1 MTPIRRFCT
10 ALLALATLS
19 ASASAQSSS
28 APEIL
33 LRLDDVGM
41 NHSVNLAIARVAETK
56 MPFSVSVMF
65 ACPWYQE
72 AVELLKR
79 NPHIAVGVHL
89 TLNSEW
95 RNYRWGPVLGKE
107 AVPSLVDSVGYFLS
121 STSGFV
127 ARKANLDEVERELDA
142 QMQRAI
148 RSGLK
153 IAYVDQHMG
162 AAVATPELRVVT
174 ERIAKKYGVGIS
186 RYFGEANNSTFSAA
200 INAKKAEFLAQL
212 AKADPKRVNLY
223 VVHTAVRSPE
233 MDVLFDNND
242 PDQNS
247 SDGVPLVAQHR
258 QAELNMLLSPEFA
271 ELVRSGKVTLVTYQ
285 TLMDRGGTASMR
297 RPH

>member
-1 MTPIRRFCT
+1 MTALSR
-10 ALLALATLS
+10 ALLALVALT
-19 ASASAQSSS
+19 ASASAQSAS
-28 APEIL
+28 APEVL

-41 NHSVNLAIARVAETK
+41 NHSVNMAIARFAETK

-72 AVELLKR
+72 AVELLKK
-79 NPHIAVGVHL
+79 NPHVTVGVHL
-89 TLNSEW
+89 VLNSEW

-107 AVPSLVDSVGYFLS
+107 VVPSLVDSVGYFLP
-121 STSGFV
+121 STRSFV
-127 ARKANLDEVERELDA
+127 DRKANLDEVERELDA

-186 RYFGEANNSTFSAA
+186 RYFGEVSNTTFSAA
-200 INAKKAEFLAQL
+200 IDAKKTEFLNAL

-233 MDVLFDNND
+233 MDVLFDNNAA
-242 PDQNS
+242 DQNS
-247 SDGVPLVAQHR
+247 ADGTPLVSQHR

-271 ELVRSGKVTLVTYQ
+271 ELVRSGKVKLVTYQ

-297 RPH
+297 RPQ